1 MFGQGATLRTGFAF
15 TLEDWN
21 LYDSSPAWNKATT
34 GTLEEKKQKM
44 ADPAI
49 RAAIK
54 EEQEEAIRKLGQT
67 QGLGGPLEELI
78 IQGVGDHPELEQYVG
93 QTLGAVAQAQGGK
106 HPVDAMLD
114 LSLAG
119 DLQVEFLTP
128 DRGQSAD
135 YMAEAVTSPYV
146 FTGVSDG
153 GAHTKFFTGGS
164 YTTDFLI
171 WLVRE
176 TEKLSLEEAHYRLSY
191 LPAHAAG
198 FKDRGFLRE
207 GAPADVVV
215 YDLAKLRV
223 YPEWTGEVAHDFP
236 GGEWRRIQRS
246 EGYRWTIVNGEV
258 TFEDGACTGA
268 TPGKLLRHGKAS

>member
-1 MFGQGATLRTGFAF
+1 
-15 TLEDWN
+15 
-21 LYDSSPAWNKATT
+21 
-34 GTLEEKKQKM
+34 M
-44 ADPAI
+44 ADPEI

-54 EEQEEAIRKLGQT
+54 AEQEEAIRKLGQT
-67 QGLGGPLEELI
+67 QGIGGPLEELI
-78 IQGVGDHPELEQYVG
+78 IQGVGNHPELEQYVG
-93 QTLGAVAQAQGGK
+93 LTLGAVAQAQGGK
-106 HPVDAMLD
+106 HAVDAMLD

-128 DRGQSAD
+128 DRGQNAD
-135 YMAEAVTSPYV
+135 YMAEAVQSPYV
-146 FTGVSDG
+146 VTGVSDG

-176 TEKLSLEEAHYRLSY
+176 TEKITLEEAHYRLSY

-215 YDLAKLRV
+215 YDLKNLKV
-223 YPEWTGEVAHDFP
+223 LPEWAGEVAHDFP
-236 GGEWRRIQRS
+236 GGEWRRVQRS
-246 EGYRWTIVNGEV
+246 EGYRWTMVNGEV
-258 TFEDGACTGA
+258 TFEDGRCTGA
-268 TPGKLLRHGKAS
+268 TPGRLLRHGKAD